1 MWKRLIRSSNSRSF
15 LAGHVFAGVALTALG
30 GALVGASNSENL
42 LRSSF
47 DQAIRNQAI
56 RNSAEAPVTQEA
68 RIPAAVSPVSG
79 SEEFWLTA
87 LAHDGGQ
94 PVSKSVTIGD
104 RISMSLGGV
113 EKSLEVAS
121 VSEFDPKITE
131 IDTRTRSVRLV
142 LVTARDTADS
152 RARPIRFVMELET
165 APEQGVAA
173 APAKTL

>member
-1 MWKRLIRSSNSRSF
+1 MWKRLIRSSNSRPF

-47 DQAIRNQAI
+47 DQAIRN
-56 RNSAEAPVTQEA
+56 SAEAPVTQAA

-104 RISMSLGGV
+104 RISMSFGGV

>member
-1 MWKRLIRSSNSRSF
+1 MWQRLIRTSSTRRFSV
-15 LAGHVFAGVALTALG
+15 GHVFAGVALTAFC
-30 GALVGASNSENL
+30 GAIVVAGNSESL

-47 DQAIRNQAI
+47 DQAIRK
-56 RNSAEAPVTQEA
+56 SAGNPVTQVS
-68 RIPAAVSPVSG
+68 RIPVAG
-79 SEEFWLTA
+79 SEDFWLTA
-87 LAHDGGQ
+87 LTSDGGQ

-104 RISMSLGGV
+104 RISMTLGGV

-121 VSEFDPKITE
+121 VTEFDPKTTE
-131 IDTRTRSVRLV
+131 IDTRARSVRLV
-142 LVTARDTADS
+142 LVTARDTNDS

>member
-1 MWKRLIRSSNSRSF
+1 MWKRLIRSSNSRPF

-47 DQAIRNQAI
+47 DQAIRN
-56 RNSAEAPVTQEA
+56 SAEAPVTQAA

>member
-1 MWKRLIRSSNSRSF
+1 MWKRLIRSSNSRPF

-47 DQAIRNQAI
+47 DQAI

-113 EKSLEVAS
+113 EKRLEVAS

>member
-1 MWKRLIRSSNSRSF
+1 MWKRLIRSSNSRPF

-47 DQAIRNQAI
+47 DQAI